1 MIFEHVQMYRSAE
14 SSEILDRMTFVQNGV
29 DIVRRNTTIT
39 IDKTNNGG
47 SFVELE
53 NVKSYDKNSR

>member
-1 MIFEHVQMYRSAE
+1 MIFDHVQMYRSAD
-14 SSEILDRMTFVQNGV
+14 SSEILERMTFVQNGV

>member
-1 MIFEHVQMYRSAE
+1 MIFDHVQMYRSAD
-14 SSEILDRMTFVQNGV
+14 SSEILERMTFVQNGV
-29 DIVRRNTTIT
+29 DIVRRNTTII